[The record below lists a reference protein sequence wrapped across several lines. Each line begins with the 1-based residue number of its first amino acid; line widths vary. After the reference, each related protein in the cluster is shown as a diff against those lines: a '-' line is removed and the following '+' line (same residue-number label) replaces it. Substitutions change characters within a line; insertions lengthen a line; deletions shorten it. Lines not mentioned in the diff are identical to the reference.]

1 MSKLDPAVKKETGY
15 IAFWVILLSV
25 IMEAVFLILR
35 KWDLSV
41 LIGNLGGA
49 IAAVGSFFL
58 LAVTVSK
65 AVSSGKPEDAAKRVK
80 ASASLRMLGMGGLC
94 ALLAPDVKS
103 RRFRMIDYGL
113 IAMMILPILAC
124 IALKVLFTPA
134 SEGVN
139 ISGALVYWQSEEEL
153 GATSLYISESQVNS
167 WAVMISILGLC
178 LYLTHGLT
186 AKASLKRQLVAEW
199 IVEKSEKLVRD
210 NMGGFF
216 AEWGPFIT
224 AIMGL
229 SAFSSLICLVGLFS
243 PTGDVNVT
251 FGWAILVFF
260 LIMHFKFRGG
270 LWNYFKG
277 LFKPIPVFAP
287 MNLIGEIATPVSM
300 AFRHYGNILSGAVI
314 SALIG
319 SALTGLSRS
328 VVGWLPGVLGDMPL
342 LRVGLPAVL
351 SIYFDVFSGVMQAF
365 IFAMLT
371 MLNIAGAVPWDDW
384 NARRKK
390 RNKPEIQNT
399 AA

>member
-1 MSKLDPAVKKETGY
+1 MKSKK
-15 IAFWVILLSV
+15 
-25 IMEAVFLILR
+25 
-35 KWDLSV
+35 
-41 LIGNLGGA
+41 
-49 IAAVGSFFL
+49 
-58 LAVTVSK
+58 
-65 AVSSGKPEDAAKRVK
+65 
-80 ASASLRMLGMGGLC
+80 
-94 ALLAPDVKS
+94 
-103 RRFRMIDYGL
+103 FRMVDYGL
-113 IAMMILPILAC
+113 IAMMILLILPILAC
-124 IALKVLFTPA
+124 IVLKVLFTPA

-139 ISGALVYWQSEEEL
+139 ISGALVFWSNEPEL
-153 GATSLYISESQVNS
+153 GMTTLYLSESQVNS

-186 AKASLKRQLVAEW
+186 AKAVTKRQLIAEW
-199 IVEKSEKLVRD
+199 LVEKSEKLVKD

-216 AEWGPFIT
+216 AEWGPFIA

-270 LWNYFKG
+270 LWNYFIG

-328 VVGWLPGVLGDMPL
+328 LLSWLPGVFADMPL

-371 MLNIAGAVPWDDW
+371 MLNVAGAVPWDEW
-384 NARRKK
+384 NTRRKK

>member
-1 MSKLDPAVKKETGY
+1 MT
-15 IAFWVILLSV
+15 
-25 IMEAVFLILR
+25 
-35 KWDLSV
+35 
-41 LIGNLGGA
+41 
-49 IAAVGSFFL
+49 
-58 LAVTVSK
+58 
-65 AVSSGKPEDAAKRVK
+65 
-80 ASASLRMLGMGGLC
+80 
-94 ALLAPDVKS
+94 
-103 RRFRMIDYGL
+103 DYGF

-124 IALKVLFTPA
+124 IVLKVLFTPG
-134 SEGVN
+134 SEGGVN
-139 ISGALVYWQSEEEL
+139 IAGAMVYWCSDETPTM
-153 GATSLYISESQVNS
+153 TSLYISESHVNT
-167 WAVMISILGLC
+167 WAVMIYILGLC

-186 AKASLKRQLVAEW
+186 AKAVCKRQLLAEW
-199 IVEKSEKLVRD
+199 IVEKCEKLVKD

-216 AEWGPFIT
+216 AEWGPFI
-224 AIMGL
+224 AGIMGL
-229 SAFSSLICLVGLFS
+229 SAFSSLICLVGLCS

-319 SALTGLSRS
+319 SALTGLSKS
-328 VVGWLPGVLGDMPL
+328 LLGWLPGVFSDMPL

-351 SIYFDVFSGVMQAF
+351 SMYFDIFSGVMQAF

-371 MLNIAGAVPWDDW
+371 MLNIAGGVPWEDW
-384 NARRKK
+384 NARRVKH
-390 RNKPEIQNT
+390 NKPALTND
-399 AA
+399 

>member
-1 MSKLDPAVKKETGY
+1 MTDE
-15 IAFWVILLSV
+15 
-25 IMEAVFLILR
+25 
-35 KWDLSV
+35 
-41 LIGNLGGA
+41 
-49 IAAVGSFFL
+49 
-58 LAVTVSK
+58 
-65 AVSSGKPEDAAKRVK
+65 RV
-80 ASASLRMLGMGGLC
+80 
-94 ALLAPDVKS
+94 PDVKS
-103 RRFRMIDYGL
+103 TRFRMVDWAL

-124 IALKVLFTPA
+124 IVLKVLFTPA

-139 ISGALVYWQSEEEL
+139 IAGALVYVEFP
-153 GATSLYISESQVNS
+153 APVMPLYISESQVNT
-167 WAVMISILGLC
+167 WAVMISIFGLC
-178 LYLTHGLT
+178 LYHGLT
-186 AKASLKRQLVAEW
+186 AKAVCKRQLAAEW
-199 IVEKSEKLVRD
+199 IVEKCEKLVKD

-216 AEWGPFIT
+216 AEWGPFIA

-243 PTGDVNVT
+243 PTGDVNIT

-270 LWNYFKG
+270 LWNYIKG

-314 SALIG
+314 AALIG
-319 SALTGLSRS
+319 SALTGLSKS
-328 VVGWLPGVLGDMPL
+328 LLGWLPGVLGDMPL

-371 MLNIAGAVPWDDW
+371 MLNISGAVPWDDW
-384 NARRKK
+384 NARRAKQKK
-390 RNKPEIQNT
+390 PALEN
-399 AA
+399 

>member
-1 MSKLDPAVKKETGY
+1 MT
-15 IAFWVILLSV
+15 
-25 IMEAVFLILR
+25 
-35 KWDLSV
+35 
-41 LIGNLGGA
+41 
-49 IAAVGSFFL
+49 
-58 LAVTVSK
+58 
-65 AVSSGKPEDAAKRVK
+65 
-80 ASASLRMLGMGGLC
+80 
-94 ALLAPDVKS
+94 
-103 RRFRMIDYGL
+103 DYAL

-124 IALKVLFTPA
+124 MVLKILFTPE
-134 SEGVN
+134 SEG
-139 ISGALVYWQSEEEL
+139 ISIAGAMIFLEIPAPVMPL
-153 GATSLYISESQVNS
+153 IITESQINS

-186 AKASLKRQLVAEW
+186 AKAVCKRQLAAEW

-229 SAFSSLICLVGLFS
+229 SAFSSLICLLGLFS

-251 FGWAILVFF
+251 FGWAILVFI
-260 LIMHFKFRGG
+260 LIMHYKFKGG
-270 LWNYFKG
+270 LWNYFIG

-287 MNLIGEIATPVSM
+287 MNLIGEFATPVSM

-319 SALTGLSRS
+319 SALTGLSKS
-328 VVGWLPGVLGDMPL
+328 LLGWLPGVFSDMPL

-351 SIYFDVFSGVMQAF
+351 SIYFDVFSGLMQAF

-371 MLNIAGAVPWDDW
+371 MLNISGAVPWDDW
-384 NARRKK
+384 NKK
-390 RNKPEIQNT
+390 RERKGKQAV
-399 AA
+399 AAN